1 MPNANQYTRTISI
14 TPSSTAYSWNT
25 PPSWIQ
31 ITQGGSADEWLITV
45 SANGGGSTRNA
56 TLTVTHDNG
65 TTNDTI
71 TVSQAAGS
79 GPVATATPVPAPT
92 STSIPATPIPATATP
107 VPAPTATSVPGAT
120 ATPVPA
126 PTATSIPATP
136 VPSST
141 AIPATPT
148 PSYTLELNPS
158 NDTIML
164 DDTQGAGVG
173 MDYVTWN
180 MASTGAISSTTTSPV
195 LPTVKSGTKHS
206 KVNVTVTYGGHAN
219 GNHYGTFNFTSNDA
233 GSTTPQGLILN
244 PAVTFQHPVDSSI
257 ELSINGNLSQFN
269 TTINYD
275 LLISP
280 VNDTFMLDD
289 SQGAGNGADSVNW
302 TMASVGTIKSET
314 QSPILPTVKVG
325 SKHSKVNV
333 TVSYGGHSG
342 GNHYGTF
349 NFTSNDAGST
359 TPQGLILNPGAIFQ
373 HPVDSSIEVA
383 VNGNLS
389 QYNTYVAYTLTTSP
403 TSITLDDSFGAQT
416 GTDTVTW
423 YMQSIGSMSS
433 TTTSYLPV
441 NTFSDSKVTVS
452 SITYDGHSN
461 GNHYGTIN
469 FTSAL
474 AGSSSPQSFIMNPAA
489 TFKHPYD
496 SSLGADVT
504 GNITQ
509 YHISGGGGCH
519 LAGTQITLAN
529 GQNKLIEDIV
539 VGDVLLS
546 LAIEGLP
553 LAESP
558 GFTFSVPE
566 AEYSDEYKTATVT
579 SVNKDTF
586 ITYHSIN
593 EDALKIT
600 HEHPVLVKTIEGT
613 VTFKNVKDI
622 VLGDKMLN
630 ESNEWINVTSIN
642 VTTVAEF
649 DTWTLDVEDYDVY
662 FANGYL
668 VHNAAGTK

>member
-92 STSIPATPIPATATP
+92 
-107 VPAPTATSVPGAT
+107 
-120 ATPVPA
+120 
-126 PTATSIPATP
+126 ATSIPATP

-141 AIPATPT
+141 AIPATPIPSAT
-148 PSYTLELNPS
+148 PEPYTLVLNPS

-173 MDYVTWN
+173 TDSVTWN

-195 LPTVKSGTKHS
+195 LPTVKSGT
-206 KVNVTVTYGGHAN
+206 
-219 GNHYGTFNFTSNDA
+219 
-233 GSTTPQGLILN
+233 
-244 PAVTFQHPVDSSI
+244 
-257 ELSINGNLSQFN
+257 
-269 TTINYD
+269 
-275 LLISP
+275 
-280 VNDTFMLDD
+280 
-289 SQGAGNGADSVNW
+289 
-302 TMASVGTIKSET
+302 
-314 QSPILPTVKVG
+314 
-325 SKHSKVNV
+325 KHSKVNV

-403 TSITLDDSFGAQT
+403 TSIYLNDQYGAQT

-452 SITYDGHSN
+452 SITYDGHSG

-474 AGSSSPQSFIMNPAA
+474 SGSSSPQSFSMNPAA

-566 AEYSDEYKTATVT
+566 ADYSDEYKTATVT

-642 VTTVAEF
+642 VTTEAEF